1 MPEDGAPD
9 ASPPGAPEKGPQHY
23 VNQDGQKIFCRY
35 WKPEA
40 PPRALVFVAHGAGE
54 HCGRYDDLAQL
65 FTSLN
70 LLVFSHD
77 HVGHGQSNG
86 DRMIV
91 SDFHVYVRDS
101 LQHVDLMRKEH
112 PDVPLFICGH
122 SMGGAIS
129 ILMANERPADEF
141 SGLIL
146 ISPLVVPNPESASSF
161 KVFAAKILNHVLP
174 NFTLGGIDPNCLSR
188 NKQEVECYVTD
199 PLVYHGGLKVSF
211 GVQLLNA
218 TARVEK
224 ALPHF
229 KLPLILFHGTAD
241 KLCDFKG
248 SQFMMDTVPSED
260 KTLKVYENAFHV
272 LHKELPEVTNAV
284 FQEIKSWMLQRLEA
298 SAPATVTTEGTKS
311 T

>member
-1 MPEDGAPD
+1 MPEDGAPE
-9 ASPPGAPEKGPQHY
+9 ASPPDAPEKEAQHY

-40 PPRALVFVAHGAGE
+40 PPRALVFVVHGAGE
-54 HCGRYDDLAQL
+54 HCSRYDDLAQL
-65 FTSLN
+65 LTGLDF
-70 LLVFSHD
+70 LVFSHD
-77 HVGHGQSNG
+77 HVGHGQSDG
-86 DRMIV
+86 ERMMV
-91 SDFHVYVRDS
+91 SDFHVFVRDG

-112 PDVPLFICGH
+112 PNVPLFICGH

-129 ILMANERPADEF
+129 ILMANERPADF

-146 ISPLVVPNPESASSF
+146 ISPLVLPNPESASSF
-161 KVFAAKILNHVLP
+161 KVFAAKILNHLLP
-174 NFTLGGIDPNCLSR
+174 NLSLGGIDPNYLSR

-224 ALPHF
+224 ALPHVR
-229 KLPLILFHGTAD
+229 LPLILFHGTAD

-248 SQFMMDTVPSED
+248 SQFMMDTAPSED

-272 LHKELPEVTNAV
+272 LHKELPEVTNEV
-284 FQEIKSWMLQRLEA
+284 FQEIKSWILQRLEGST
-298 SAPATVTTEGTKS
+298 SAPATTEQPKS